1 MGGDNEG
8 VVYALRAA
16 DLQVVMRRKDLHDCP
31 VTSIDISRNNEVSPP
46 PTPSGLS
53 LGWHQLSGRH
63 DLKSTTERAMP
74 KRNKLLVAPTQSVV
88 FYRNRREKVHDHVPL
103 KKGMKLVGFH
113 ILEDSGPG

>member
-46 PTPSGLS
+46 QPHLDYPWGGTS
-53 LGWHQLSGRH
+53 
-63 DLKSTTERAMP
+63 
-74 KRNKLLVAPTQSVV
+74 
-88 FYRNRREKVHDHVPL
+88 
-103 KKGMKLVGFH
+103 
-113 ILEDSGPG
+113 